1 MDEVIKLKAEVFDI
15 IRQQE
20 ALHLEIQKLEEKK
33 RELVQRII
41 DLEREVDV

>member
-20 ALHLEIQKLEEKK
+20 TLHWEIQKLEERK
-33 RELVQRII
+33 RGLAQKIIEL
-41 DLEREVDV
+41 EKGG